1 MAKITFFVLIFC
13 IVQVSLGANVFRE
26 KREDAATATETS
38 TGLDQI
44 LDTFKKAAGGVQE
57 YFEKNFTEEKRSVST
72 FYFIMSVLFDQF
84 LFLTLQEYAKQAT
97 DIANQ
102 AKTALEQLGDQLK
115 QAITPAEDKKE
126 QS

>member
-72 FYFIMSVLFDQF
+72 FYFIICNV
-84 LFLTLQEYAKQAT
+84 
-97 DIANQ
+97 
-102 AKTALEQLGDQLK
+102 
-115 QAITPAEDKKE
+115 
-126 QS
+126 